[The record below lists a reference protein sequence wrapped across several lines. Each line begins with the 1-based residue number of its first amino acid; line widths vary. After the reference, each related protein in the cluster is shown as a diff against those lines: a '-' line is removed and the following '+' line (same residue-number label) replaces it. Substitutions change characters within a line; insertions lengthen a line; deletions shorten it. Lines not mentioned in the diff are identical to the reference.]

1 MNKLPKETLILLF
14 SQLDVEDRLEC
25 ILVCRNWYTVITENI
40 LYKKLNFSNIDRFNK
55 AIDLFDEKR
64 SFGCFVNDLTIKGC
78 EIDIFSILSMPKL
91 FPNVKNLSW
100 EENIR
105 SEKELIATDISIK
118 DFPPPHVY
126 HREFKKWNHFKRIV
140 IGLERFP
147 LMSMLL
153 ESTLLPN
160 LTYLCID
167 FEQLHIGENLF
178 KATVLKVHPIV
189 KTIIK
194 NLKSAPSL
202 NFLELYNAVLDLD
215 DMEELHTCLPMLKAI
230 KTYCTSIYSESMKTM
245 SIGEDGKS
253 ILDSDGVVI
262 AQETASTV
270 EKVSFDFYASYSPAI
285 HDIHNGLKD
294 TMIKWLLYIG
304 CKYNSAEIIFKQRY
318 IFLPVVPEFE
328 NPILTI
334 ISKMSNIK
342 EYDCSLYPI
351 TKSIMD
357 AMDAKD
363 ETKGRLEYLLLCTHV
378 IESIKTQLQHV
389 GVSKQAETI
398 SRLSLMSYS
407 MLLKNGPT
415 LKSILSGLSQ
425 NFQSL
430 INLELICTIHPCAL
444 VELFQALP
452 ALRILTLDHVNFDEN
467 ENVPVMPIPKCQVQ
481 SLSVT
486 IHCKT
491 NSTMLQLNQVME
503 FILQSCTLLADFT
516 LNGDILSSNIGMLR
530 LYFLQHEKLK
540 NITIDVTGVQYYNF
554 PWKDG
559 KQGIQWTDYNNQVET
574 NDITG
579 KKLHID
585 IAWSSKNVVLD
596 LEKAPV
602 EE

>member
-1 MNKLPKETLILLF
+1 MIKLPAETLILVFLK
-14 SQLDVEDRLEC
+14 LTVKDRLEC
-25 ILVCRNWYTVITENI
+25 ILVCKNWYTVITENI
-40 LYKKLNFSNIDRFNK
+40 LYKKLNFSNIDSFNK
-55 AIDLFDEKR
+55 AFDLFDEKR

-91 FPNVKNLSW
+91 FPSVKNLSW

-105 SEKELIATDISIK
+105 SEERRIATDISIE
-118 DFPPPHVY
+118 DFLSPHVY
-126 HREFKKWNHFKRIV
+126 HREFKRWNQFERID
-140 IGLERFP
+140 IGLIRFP
-147 LMSMLL
+147 FMTMLL

-178 KATVLKVHPIV
+178 KATVLIV
-189 KTIIK
+189 KTLIK

-202 NFLELYNAVLDLD
+202 NFLELNNAVLDLD
-215 DMEELHTCLPMLKAI
+215 DLEELHTCLPMLKTI

-253 ILDSDGVVI
+253 ILDSNGVVI
-262 AQETASTV
+262 AQETASAV
-270 EKVSFDFYASYSPAI
+270 EKVSFDFYASNSSGI

-304 CKYNSAEIIFKQRY
+304 CKYNSAEITFKQHY
-318 IFLPVVPEFE
+318 IFLPEVPEFE

-334 ISKMSNIK
+334 IGKMSDIK

-357 AMDAKD
+357 AMDAID
-363 ETKGRLEYLLLCTHV
+363 ETKGRLEHLHLLTNV
-378 IESIKTQLQHV
+378 IESIETQLQHA

-398 SRLSLMSYS
+398 SRLSITSYS
-407 MLLKNGPT
+407 MLLKNSPT

-430 INLELICTIHPCAL
+430 INLELRCTIHPCAL
-444 VELFQALP
+444 AELFQALP
-452 ALRILTLDHVNFDEN
+452 ALRILTLDYVNFDEN

-481 SLSVT
+481 SLSVG
-486 IHCKT
+486 INCET

-516 LNGDILSSNIGMLR
+516 LKGDILSSNIGMLR

-574 NDITG
+574 NDVTG
-579 KKLHID
+579 KKLHVD
-585 IAWSSKNVVLD
+585 IAWISKNVVLD
-596 LEKAPV
+596 LKKAPV
-602 EE
+602 EK